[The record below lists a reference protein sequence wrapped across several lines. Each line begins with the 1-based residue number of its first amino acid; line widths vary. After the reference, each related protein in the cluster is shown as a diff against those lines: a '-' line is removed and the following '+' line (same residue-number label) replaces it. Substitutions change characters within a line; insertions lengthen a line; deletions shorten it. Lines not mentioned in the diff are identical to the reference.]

1 MDEESEEPILLE
13 LLADL
18 LSKTG
23 PDPAAQA
30 LAVVRFFEQHGV
42 DLYPEPPLD
51 PEVLAEIE
59 AARGLD
65 DGIPLD
71 VVLRDLGLDEQGL
84 PLDVRAPAA

>member
-1 MDEESEEPILLE
+1 MDDESEEPVLLE

-18 LSKTG
+18 LTKTG

-30 LAVVRFFEQHGV
+30 VAVVRFFEAHGV

-59 AARGLD
+59 AARGNREGYITLEQ
-65 DGIPLD
+65 LQA
-71 VVLRDLGLDEQGL
+71 DLGFDQEELESAG
-84 PLDVRAPAA
+84 